1 MPWGDIAIIAVL
13 IAFNAFFAMSEI
25 AVVSSRPARLQG
37 MAADGIPGAA
47 AALKLSEDPTG
58 FLSAVQIGI
67 TLVAILSGAFGEAEL
82 AAPLRVFLVDSF
94 PELGARADTIATVT
108 VVVGLAYFS
117 LICGELVPKRLSLT
131 NPERIAC
138 LVARPVTT
146 LARFAH
152 PIVWF
157 LRLSTNFILRLLGK
171 DVNDERGVTEE
182 EVKTLIAEGTESG
195 VFHQAER
202 EMIEGVI
209 RVADRSVRSIM
220 VPRPDVVW
228 LDADDPPDMIA
239 TEILDGGHSRF
250 PVSRGAI
257 DGVLGIVHAKDLLN
271 QMRHGAS
278 IDLQSVI
285 REPLYVDERMPIL
298 NMLDRF
304 KTSNV
309 HMAIVLDEYGSFQG
323 VVTPMDILTAIA
335 GDLPERA
342 GDEEPDAVQRED
354 GSWLIDGS
362 ATIDVVERVL
372 GLKSLANDE
381 DYATI
386 AGFMLHHL
394 GHIPVP
400 GEHFAYEGWCF
411 EVVDLDGR
419 RIDKVLVFRIEAKPA
434 S

>member
-25 AVVSSRPARLQG
+25 AVVSSRPARLQS
-37 MAADGIPGAA
+37 MAAEGVPGAS
-47 AALKLSEDPTG
+47 AALRLSEDPTG

-82 AAPLRVFLVDSF
+82 AAPLRIFLADAF
-94 PELGARADTIATVT
+94 PALGARADTIATVT

-138 LVARPVTT
+138 IVARPVSL
-146 LARFAH
+146 LARIAH
-152 PIVWF
+152 PIVFF
-157 LRLSTNFILRLLGK
+157 LRISTNTVMRLLGK
-171 DVNDERGVTEE
+171 NENDERGVTEE

-195 VFHQAER
+195 VFHKAER

-220 VPRPDVVW
+220 VPRPDVLW
-228 LDADDPPDMIA
+228 LDADDTPENVA
-239 TEILDGGHSRF
+239 REILEGGHSRF
-250 PVSRGAI
+250 PVSRGDI
-257 DGVLGIVHAKDLLN
+257 DAVIGIVHAKDLLE
-271 QMRHGAS
+271 QLRKGEP
-278 IDLQSVI
+278 IDLAAVV

-304 KTSNV
+304 RTSNV
-309 HMAIVLDEYGSFQG
+309 HMAIVLDEYGTFQG

-342 GDEEPDAVQRED
+342 GDDEPDAVQRED

-372 GLKSLANDE
+372 GLKSLASDE
-381 DYATI
+381 DYATV
-386 AGFMLHHL
+386 AGFMLHKF
-394 GHIPVP
+394 GHIPAP
-400 GEHFAYEGWCF
+400 GEHFAHDGWCF

-419 RIDKVLVFRIEAKPA
+419 RIDKVLVYRIEAKPA
-434 S
+434 A

>member
-1 MPWGDIAIIAVL
+1 MPWGDLAIIAVL

-37 MAADGIPGAA
+37 MAADGVPGAA
-47 AALKLSEDPTG
+47 AALKLAEDPTG

-82 AAPLRVFLVDSF
+82 AAPLRVFLTDTF
-94 PELGARADTIATVT
+94 PQLGARADTIATV
-108 VVVGLAYFS
+108 VVVFGLAYFS

-138 LVARPVTT
+138 IVSRPVTA
-146 LARFAH
+146 LARVAH

-157 LRLSTNFILRLLGK
+157 LRLSTNTIMRLIGK
-171 DVNDERGVTEE
+171 NVNDERGVTEE

-228 LDADDPPDMIA
+228 LDADDPPEMIA

-250 PVSRGAI
+250 PVSRGDI

-271 QMRHGAS
+271 QMHAGAP
-278 IDLQSVI
+278 IDLSAVI

-323 VVTPMDILTAIA
+323 VVTPMDILAAIA

-342 GDEEPDAVQRED
+342 GDEEPDAIQRED

-362 ATIDVVERVL
+362 ATIDVAERVL

-386 AGFMLHHL
+386 AGFMLNHL

-400 GEHFAYEGWCF
+400 GERFPYEGWCF

-419 RIDKVLVFRIEAKPA
+419 RIDKVLVFKLEAKPA
-434 S
+434 G

>member
-1 MPWGDIAIIAVL
+1 MPWGDLAIIAVL

-37 MAADGIPGAA
+37 MAADGVPGAA
-47 AALKLSEDPTG
+47 AALKLAEDPTG

-82 AAPLRVFLVDSF
+82 AAPLRLFLADTF
-94 PELGARADTIATVT
+94 PQLGARADTIST
-108 VVVGLAYFS
+108 VVVVFGLAYFS

-138 LVARPVTT
+138 LVSRPVTA
-146 LARFAH
+146 LARIAH

-157 LRLSTNFILRLLGK
+157 LRLSTNTIMRLLGK
-171 DVNDERGVTEE
+171 NENDDRGVTEE

-228 LDADDPPDMIA
+228 LDADDAPERIA
-239 TEILDGGHSRF
+239 AEILDGGHSRF
-250 PVSRGAI
+250 PVSRGDI

-271 QMRHGAS
+271 QMHRGAP
-278 IDLQSVI
+278 IDLSAVI

-323 VVTPMDILTAIA
+323 VVTPMDILAAIA

-342 GDEEPDAVQRED
+342 GDEEPDAIQRED

-386 AGFMLHHL
+386 AGFMLNHL

-400 GEHFAYEGWCF
+400 GERFVHQGWCF

-419 RIDKVLVFRIEAKPA
+419 RIDKVLVYKSDAKPA
-434 S
+434 A